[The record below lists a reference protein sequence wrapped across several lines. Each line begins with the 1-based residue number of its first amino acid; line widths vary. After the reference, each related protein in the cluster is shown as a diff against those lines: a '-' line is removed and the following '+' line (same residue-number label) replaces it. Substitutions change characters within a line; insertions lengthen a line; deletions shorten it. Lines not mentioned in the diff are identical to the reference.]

1 MSKAQELWNEKWT
14 PEQHATEYAKKR
26 IKSAESAKLTPIKI
40 DREDLYGYFQ
50 GSHGRYETF
59 LDFCPCGD
67 FRRAKVP
74 CKHIYRLAMELGV
87 FEGNFKSDSG
97 KILTPKAERASL
109 SDTVDLIE
117 GLSKDAQLLLE
128 QIAMETSQETYYYAP
143 IGPELDELWKSG
155 LVLENVDGKRYF
167 EFELMRD
174 LLVLLD
180 DNGIPRPKIR
190 KFADLQ
196 EFCSAQYP
204 DLLAEH
210 YRELRPVSVAS
221 KYSRRNI
228 HYYLHRKY
236 GTVEWF
242 DGNGFGDTPLLETD
256 LPEDGVTAEL
266 IRRGYYRRK

>member
-87 FEGNFKSDSG
+87 FGGNFQSDSG
-97 KILTPKAERASL
+97 KIVTPRAEKVSFPE
-109 SDTVDLIE
+109 TVDLIE
-117 GLSKDAQLLLE
+117 GLTEGAQLLLE
-128 QIAMETSQETYYYAP
+128 QIAMKTRLETYYYAP
-143 IGPELDELWKSG
+143 IGQELDELRMSG
-155 LVLENVDGKRYF
+155 LVIESEDGERYF
-167 EFELMRD
+167 EFGLMRD
-174 LLVLLD
+174 LLAVLD
-180 DNGIPRPKIR
+180 ANGIPRPRIR
-190 KFADLQ
+190 KFAELQ

-210 YRELRPVSVAS
+210 YQELRPVSVAPV
-221 KYSRRNI
+221 YNRQDI

-242 DGNGFGDTPLLETD
+242 DGDGYDGTPLLETD
-256 LPEDGVTAEL
+256 LPEDKITAEL